1 MGNTYQGV
9 RVRRKPYPEAVV
21 ELARG
26 FEMRSAPF
34 VEIRVR
40 AQVLGHVP
48 APYTHLRAHET
59 RHDLACRLLLEKKK
73 KKTLLSICELAA
85 NNFHR
90 ACGQPQLTSSPKQAV
105 RLTASLLS
113 PSTHP
118 LPLSPDLLPSST

>member
-48 APYTHLRAHET
+48 PHDRAGAHSARPARKRHDSRALRAVAF
-59 RHDLACRLLLEKKK
+59 RD
-73 KKTLLSICELAA
+73 
-85 NNFHR
+85 
-90 ACGQPQLTSSPKQAV
+90 
-105 RLTASLLS
+105 
-113 PSTHP
+113 
-118 LPLSPDLLPSST
+118 